1 MIEPHLLMRVEEL
14 SRFLTNGIHPI
25 AHVGKFLVE
34 KTFHNLDLVT
44 CYFLRSDKDGKLR
57 FAGGHN
63 LPKEVTSKWGALDI
77 NEDLP
82 ATDCVRNKEIVWL
95 NGKNEWETKY
105 PKIKNW
111 EVNPQ
116 LETFI
121 NVPIQVEGKSIACLG
136 LSSKTDLKK
145 SEELTSFLIAISG
158 LTGLYAH
165 NLNEFRNNG
174 AGEVSRKVLSRRQ
187 NQILDRIREKLT
199 NREIGEELGFSE
211 STIRQETMRIY
222 QILQVDNRRK
232 AAAFKFI
239 ED

>member
-1 MIEPHLLMRVEEL
+1 MIEPHLLVRIEEL
-14 SRFLTNGIHPI
+14 TRFLTTGAHPI

-34 KTFHNLDLVT
+34 KTFHNLDLLT

-57 FAGGHN
+57 YAGGHN

-77 NEDLP
+77 NDQLP
-82 ATDCVRNKEIVWL
+82 ATDCVRNKEIIWL
-95 NGKNEWETKY
+95 NGKGDWEEKY

-111 EVNPQ
+111 EVNPN
-116 LETFI
+116 LNTFI
-121 NVPIQVEGKSIACLG
+121 NIPIEVEGKSIACIG
-136 LSSKTDLKK
+136 LSSRADVKK
-145 SEELTSFLIAISG
+145 SEELSSFLIAISG
-158 LTGLYAH
+158 LTGLYAQ
-165 NLNEFRNNG
+165 NLNEFKNSG

-187 NQILDRIREKLT
+187 NNILDRIREKLT
-199 NREIGEELGFSE
+199 NREIGEELGYSE

-232 AAAFKFI
+232 AAAFRFI